1 MGLSCECENYGIMTV
16 GDPRECT
23 CRTPRNCSACC
34 RPITAGSLFNIWSM
48 FDYDCIKPKTPIYL
62 CEECGDMARNL
73 ITLGYCFSIG
83 PGIREQWLEY
93 LYEIE
98 PDNPVFKNEGT

>member
-1 MGLSCECENYGIMTV
+1 MSLSCDCQDYGTMTV
-16 GDPRECT
+16 GEPRECT
-23 CRTPRNCSACC
+23 CRTPRKCSACTC
-34 RPITAGSLFNIWSM
+34 AIEAGDLFNIWSM
-48 FDYDCIKPKTPIYL
+48 FDYDYGKPVTPSYL

-73 ITLGYCFSIG
+73 MMLGYCFTIG